1 MEFRRVLFR
10 SEEIAVTASASAGIN
25 ALATALDFSGGR
37 DRVLVSNYEFP
48 TSGQIW
54 HAQERRGAVVEHVP
68 ENESGLIPPEHFAD
82 RIDERTR
89 IVVLSHVCYRH
100 GGKFSDE
107 SIRSIVEMAHVQGAY
122 VILDCFQSAGAE
134 AIDVKKNGKASGREK
149 GW

>member
-89 IVVLSHVCYRH
+89 IVVLSPVCYRH

-107 SIRSIVEMAHVQGAY
+107 SIRSIVAMAHVQGAY
-122 VILDCFQSAGAE
+122 VILRSE
-134 AIDVKKNGKASGREK
+134 ARRVGQVFVRTCRSRWSPSHSK
-149 GW
+149 